1 MAMSYPE
8 PERLPEQ
15 PADSEPMQD
24 EPAPGDPTF
33 IGQSPFSELVEEPAS
48 DDATFIGQS
57 PFSEQV
63 PDPAATDPTSMGQSP
78 FNEPVEEPGSGD
90 PTVIGQSP
98 FSEPV
103 AEPGPTDPA
112 FMGQSPFSEPV
123 DEPAAAEPPPYTPP
137 PSQSGPTAGP
147 PPGGTPPPYAAPAP
161 LSPAE
166 ERTWAMLAHLS
177 TLVNL
182 FTGFLGPVAALV
194 IYLIYKDRSRFV
206 GFHAMQSFVFQLVFY
221 IGAGVL
227 AGVLWAAG
235 GILSVVLIGLCIF
248 PFALL
253 VSLIPLV
260 AIIYGVV
267 GAIQTYQGQPF
278 EYWMVANWVRNI

>member
-1 MAMSYPE
+1 MALSYPE

-15 PADSEPMQD
+15 PASSEPPRD

-33 IGQSPFSELVEEPAS
+33 IGQSPFSEPVEEPTPDDPTFIDESPFGEPLSEPVSDDSTFVGQSPFSEPVEEPAPGDPTFIGQS
-48 DDATFIGQS
+48 PFGEPISEPASGDPTFIGQS
-57 PFSEQV
+57 PFSE
-63 PDPAATDPTSMGQSP
+63 PTS
-78 FNEPVEEPGSGD
+78 
-90 PTVIGQSP
+90 
-98 FSEPV
+98 
-103 AEPGPTDPA
+103 
-112 FMGQSPFSEPV
+112 
-123 DEPAAAEPPPYTPP
+123 AEPPPYIPP
-137 PSQSGPTAGP
+137 PSQPGPTAGP
-147 PPGGTPPPYAAPAP
+147 PPGGTPPPYAGPAS
-161 LSPAE
+161 LSPSE

-182 FTGFLGPVAALV
+182 FTGFLGPVAALI

-235 GILSVVLIGLCIF
+235 GILTVVLIGLCIL

-278 EYWMVANWVRNI
+278 EYWLVANWVRNI